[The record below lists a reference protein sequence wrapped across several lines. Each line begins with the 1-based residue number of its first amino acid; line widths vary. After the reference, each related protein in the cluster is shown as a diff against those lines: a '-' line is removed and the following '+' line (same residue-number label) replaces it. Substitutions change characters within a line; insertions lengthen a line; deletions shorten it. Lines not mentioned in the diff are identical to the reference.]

1 MESRIKQL
9 RENRGLIQEILASEL
24 GITQQMLSKYE
35 RDVLSNRTIKGIAV
49 NGICVFLLCSR
60 KRRTG

>member
-1 MESRIKQL
+1 MCIRQL
-9 RENRGLIQEILASEL
+9 IPN
-24 GITQQMLSKYE
+24 SKYE